1 MKSFIHNIFTL
12 IISLIGLIGGLFWC
26 IQSNWEYEPLILI
39 LVSASQLIL
48 YFTIPKDNP
57 NEDSSKNL
65 KQSFA
70 SVNNI
75 SNSSGVSTITNN
87 GNLQINSIINQK
99 EIVNREMQKSTED
112 KNLIIDSKKN
122 KISILFI
129 DDDKNFNIVKILKDS
144 GWKNTKTIVDVK
156 TLDDQNIKNSE
167 IIFVDINGVGKLLSL
182 PNEGLDLAL
191 MIKQKYNE
199 KKVIIY
205 SANSMNNAFHEAW
218 SLTDSRL
225 AKNALPYQFQ
235 HLVEKFSLEF
245 YNN

>member
-1 MKSFIHNIFTL
+1 MKSIIHNTFTL
-12 IISLIGLIGGLFWC
+12 IIALIGLIGGFFWC
-26 IQSNWEYEPLILI
+26 IQSKWEYEPLILLLI
-39 LVSASQLIL
+39 SASQIIL
-48 YFTIPKDNP
+48 YFTVPRDEPNKDN
-57 NEDSSKNL
+57 SKNL
-65 KQSFA
+65 QQSFA

-75 SNSSGVSTITNN
+75 SNSNGVSTITNN
-87 GNLQINSIINQK
+87 GNLQINSINEHKSINNNELQ
-99 EIVNREMQKSTED
+99 VSTED
-112 KNLIIDSKKN
+112 KNLLIDSKKN

-156 TLDDQNIKNSE
+156 TIDDHNIKNSE

-191 MIKQKYNE
+191 MIKQKYSE

-218 SLTDSRL
+218 NITDSRL